1 VRKVSNPDLLVL
13 GGGPA
18 GLCGAIEA
26 AREGLRVLVVDEGIS
41 PGGQLV
47 KQTHKFF
54 GSENF
59 YASTRGM
66 EIAVKLLKELSLYS
80 RATIA
85 SESSV
90 LAIYP
95 DGVPVLDRRSDS
107 TTLYNPARLLVATGA
122 SERFLQFDNN
132 DLPGVYGAGAVQ
144 TLMNQ
149 FGILPGKSVLMIGSG
164 NIGLIVSYQLAQA
177 GVEVKAILEASSRIG
192 GYRVHADKVKR
203 LGIPVLLNHTIL
215 KAIGE
220 ESVKGALI
228 TALDDL
234 WKHVPGTEREL
245 VIDTICIAVG
255 LTPSAELVA
264 QAGGQL
270 KYIPELG
277 GYVPLHDGDMR
288 TTIDRVFVAGDV
300 SGIEEATTAMIE
312 GRIAGLNIV
321 KDIKGECDE
330 TRLTDLKE
338 TLNRFRCGP
347 TSSKIR
353 SGLEK
358 MNLATRAARYVE
370 GEVNRPEEFRGK
382 LRPIIECFEAI
393 PCNPCETSCPVG
405 AIKIGANINDVP
417 VIDYSRCTG
426 CGVCA
431 TKCPGLAIFMYQERE
446 DGMAL
451 VGIPY
456 EFLPV
461 PERGQTV
468 YAIGRNGEVL
478 CTARV
483 DRITRSAN
491 KTNIV
496 YLTVPEE
503 LGRDV
508 RHIHVTNREESSL
521 VCRCEEITVE
531 QVKKAIR
538 EGYVDFEEL
547 RRYLRVSM
555 GPCGGR
561 TCRLNTLMILSGE
574 TGLPVEKLSP
584 GTLRPPVIPVSF
596 GAIERN
602 VKVNEDEK

>member
-1 VRKVSNPDLLVL
+1 MSNPDLLVL

-228 TALDDL
+228 TALDDR
-234 WKHVPGTEREL
+234 WKPVPGTEREL

-555 GPCGGR
+555 GPA
-561 TCRLNTLMILSGE
+561 E
-574 TGLPVEKLSP
+574 AEPV
-584 GTLRPPVIPVSF
+584 V
-596 GAIERN
+596 
-602 VKVNEDEK
+602 

>member
-1 VRKVSNPDLLVL
+1 MSNPDLLVL

-234 WKHVPGTEREL
+234 WKPVPGTEREL

-347 TSSKIR
+347 ASSKIR

>member
-1 VRKVSNPDLLVL
+1 
-13 GGGPA
+13 
-18 GLCGAIEA
+18 
-26 AREGLRVLVVDEGIS
+26 
-41 PGGQLV
+41 
-47 KQTHKFF
+47 
-54 GSENF
+54 
-59 YASTRGM
+59 M
-66 EIAVKLLKELSLYS
+66 
-80 RATIA
+80 
-85 SESSV
+85 
-90 LAIYP
+90 
-95 DGVPVLDRRSDS
+95 
-107 TTLYNPARLLVATGA
+107 
-122 SERFLQFDNN
+122 
-132 DLPGVYGAGAVQ
+132 
-144 TLMNQ
+144 
-149 FGILPGKSVLMIGSG
+149 
-164 NIGLIVSYQLAQA
+164 
-177 GVEVKAILEASSRIG
+177 
-192 GYRVHADKVKR
+192 HADKVKR

-228 TALDDL
+228 TALDDR
-234 WKHVPGTEREL
+234 WKPVPGTEREL

>member
-228 TALDDL
+228 TALDDR
-234 WKHVPGTEREL
+234 WKPVPGTEREL

-300 SGIEEATTAMIE
+300 SVIEEETTAMIE

>member
-1 VRKVSNPDLLVL
+1 
-13 GGGPA
+13 
-18 GLCGAIEA
+18 
-26 AREGLRVLVVDEGIS
+26 
-41 PGGQLV
+41 GGQLV

-54 GSENF
+54 GNENF

-66 EIAVKLLKELSLYS
+66 EIAGKLLKELSLYPQVIL
-80 RATIA
+80 AC
-85 SESSV
+85 ESSV
-90 LAIYP
+90 LAVYP

-107 TTLYNPARLLVATGA
+107 TYLYNPTRLLVATGA

-228 TALDDL
+228 TALDDR
-234 WKHVPGTEREL
+234 WKPVPGTEREL

>member
-1 VRKVSNPDLLVL
+1 MSNPDLLVL

-228 TALDDL
+228 TALDDR
-234 WKHVPGTEREL
+234 WKPVPGTEREM

>member
-1 VRKVSNPDLLVL
+1 VSNPDLLVL

-228 TALDDL
+228 TALDDR
-234 WKHVPGTEREL
+234 WKPVPGTEREL

>member
-1 VRKVSNPDLLVL
+1 MSNPDLLVL

-228 TALDDL
+228 TALDDR
-234 WKHVPGTEREL
+234 WKPVPGTEREL

-300 SGIEEATTAMIE
+300 SVIEEETTAMIE

>member
-1 VRKVSNPDLLVL
+1 MSNPDLLVL

-228 TALDDL
+228 TALDDR
-234 WKHVPGTEREL
+234 WKPVPGTEREL

-405 AIKIGANINDVP
+405 AIKVGANINDVP

>member
-1 VRKVSNPDLLVL
+1 VSNPDLLVL

-234 WKHVPGTEREL
+234 WKPVPGTEREL

>member
-1 VRKVSNPDLLVL
+1 VSNPDLLVL

-177 GVEVKAILEASSRIG
+177 GVEVKAILEASSRVG

-234 WKHVPGTEREL
+234 WKPVPGTEREL

-347 TSSKIR
+347 ASSKIR

-405 AIKIGANINDVP
+405 AIKVGANINDVP
-417 VIDYSRCTG
+417 VIDYSICTG

>member
-1 VRKVSNPDLLVL
+1 MSNPDLLVL

-228 TALDDL
+228 TALDDR
-234 WKHVPGTEREL
+234 WKPVPGTEREL

-321 KDIKGECDE
+321 KDIKGECDA

>member
-1 VRKVSNPDLLVL
+1 
-13 GGGPA
+13 
-18 GLCGAIEA
+18 
-26 AREGLRVLVVDEGIS
+26 LRVLVVDEGIS

-228 TALDDL
+228 TALDDR
-234 WKHVPGTEREL
+234 WKPVPGTEREL

-300 SGIEEATTAMIE
+300 SVIEEETTAMIE

-358 MNLATRAARYVE
+358 MNLATRAARYTVQ
-370 GEVNRPEEFRGK
+370 P
-382 LRPIIECFEAI
+382 LRNELPGRSDKDRSEYKRCACDRLFEMYGLWCLRYQV
-393 PCNPCETSCPVG
+393 PGSC
-405 AIKIGANINDVP
+405 
-417 VIDYSRCTG
+417 
-426 CGVCA
+426 
-431 TKCPGLAIFMYQERE
+431 
-446 DGMAL
+446 
-451 VGIPY
+451 
-456 EFLPV
+456 
-461 PERGQTV
+461 
-468 YAIGRNGEVL
+468 
-478 CTARV
+478 
-483 DRITRSAN
+483 
-491 KTNIV
+491 
-496 YLTVPEE
+496 
-503 LGRDV
+503 
-508 RHIHVTNREESSL
+508 HIHVSGEGGWNGSGGNPLRISSRSRERPDGLRNRKKRRSALHGKGRSYHQIGKQNEHSL
-521 VCRCEEITVE
+521 SDRSRRAGQRCSPHTRNE
-531 QVKKAIR
+531 QRRKLT
-538 EGYVDFEEL
+538 GLSL
-547 RRYLRVSM
+547 RRDN
-555 GPCGGR
+555 G
-561 TCRLNTLMILSGE
+561 
-574 TGLPVEKLSP
+574 
-584 GTLRPPVIPVSF
+584 
-596 GAIERN
+596 
-602 VKVNEDEK
+602 

>member
-26 AREGLRVLVVDEGIS
+26 AREGLRVLVVDDGIS

-228 TALDDL
+228 TALDDR
-234 WKHVPGTEREL
+234 WKPVPGTEREL